1 MTDNRLTDEDFF
13 TQSRE
18 ALAESF
24 KKHRENQE
32 VTKLLNQKRK
42 KDKLKI
48 RGGVKR
54 DESIKLDTVKG
65 GATFGDPRG
74 SVGSLSIDAQ
84 VEKDRGN
91 KKFYDRSGRNLNI
104 QYDKSFGSHGG
115 ASAYYT
121 KDKRGDTI
129 YGGDIHL
136 SWVNGGLVNGGPSG
150 ATLPNRGIK
159 KKVPIS

>member
-1 MTDNRLTDEDFF
+1 MEDYEDIYKS
-13 TQSRE
+13 QIE
-18 ALAESF
+18 ELAESF
-24 KKHRENQE
+24 REHRKNQK
-32 VTKLLNQKRK
+32 TTNRITRKRK
-42 KDKLKI
+42 KDKLKV

-54 DESIKLDTVKG
+54 DESSKLDTVRG
-65 GATFGDPRG
+65 GATLGDARG
-74 SVGSLSIDAQ
+74 SLGSLSLDAQ
-84 VEKDRGN
+84 IEKDRGN
-91 KKFYDRSGRNLNI
+91 KEYYDRSGKSLKF
-104 QYDKSFGSHGG
+104 QYDKSLGSRGG

-121 KDKRGDTI
+121 KDKKGDAI